1 MSIKSE
7 QCLYVCVQVES
18 KYWTNRVHKKQYAND
33 LSGEDRLE
41 ACDGVGVWLGL
52 PPHPQQQLQL
62 LPIPGPRTPGTT
74 SPLPGKISLLLLLLY
89 RVSEKAAPCSVPM
102 SPVAINV

>member
-7 QCLYVCVQVES
+7 QWNVVPVCVQVES
-18 KYWTNRVHKKQYAND
+18 KYWTHRVHKKQYAND

-62 LPIPGPRTPGTT
+62 LPVPGPRTTGTT
-74 SPLPGKISLLLLLLY
+74 SPLPGQ
-89 RVSEKAAPCSVPM
+89 
-102 SPVAINV
+102 